1 MWVSYKHQHTEFTG
15 SLSIKKKVELF
26 YAQTL
31 GWQLHFADL
40 IARGGDTLEAPGGN
54 PAYSVVAVE
63 HSGFAV
69 LFICLSYFELVG
81 SMFVSG
87 DSKKRFKAGVK
98 HVFPRHFN
106 VYGEAF
112 LERLYAGARCGLYH
126 AARASKGVGL
136 GEPPDG
142 TALMYIPQAD
152 QVIIS
157 PARLPVALKDH
168 LDRLKLDLLDP
179 TNAAL
184 RKQFQRRY
192 DNGFD

>member
-1 MWVSYKHQHTEFTG
+1 
-15 SLSIKKKVELF
+15 
-26 YAQTL
+26 
-31 GWQLHFADL
+31 
-40 IARGGDTLEAPGGN
+40 
-54 PAYSVVAVE
+54 
-63 HSGFAV
+63 
-69 LFICLSYFELVG
+69 
-81 SMFVSG
+81 
-87 DSKKRFKAGVK
+87 
-98 HVFPRHFN
+98 
-106 VYGEAF
+106 
-112 LERLYAGARCGLYH
+112 
-126 AARASKGVGL
+126 VGL

>member
-15 SLSIKKKVELF
+15 SLSIEKKVELF

-31 GWQLHFADL
+31 GWQLHIADM
-40 IARGGDTLEAPGGN
+40 IANSGTTLEAPGGR
-54 PAYSVVAVE
+54 PSYHVDAIE

-69 LFICLSYFELVG
+69 LHICLSYFELVG
-81 SMFVSG
+81 SLFVSG
-87 DSKKRFKAGVK
+87 GSKKRFKAGVK

-106 VYGEAF
+106 VYGDA
-112 LERLYAGARCGLYH
+112 LVERLYAGARCGLYH
-126 AARASKGVGL
+126 AARTSKGVGL

-142 TALMYIPQAD
+142 TALMFIPEVD

-168 LDRLKLDLLDP
+168 LDKLKLDLLDQ
-179 TNAAL
+179 TNATL
-184 RKQFQRRY
+184 REQFQRRY